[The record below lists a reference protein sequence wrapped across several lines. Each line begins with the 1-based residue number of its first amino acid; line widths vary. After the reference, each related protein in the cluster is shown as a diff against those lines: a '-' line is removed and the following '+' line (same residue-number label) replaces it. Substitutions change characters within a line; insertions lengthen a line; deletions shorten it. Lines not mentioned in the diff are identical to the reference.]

1 MYWAGLRP
9 KTDIPRASNSKQAYT
24 FHWATPGL
32 HTLALTGHNLQVF
45 NQLPIAA
52 QLVLPSSKK
61 KQLFFFLSKTAA
73 ADPENRESPATFL
86 LTQHAVQSV
95 SSGGHL

>member
-61 KQLFFFLSKTAA
+61 KTIV
-73 ADPENRESPATFL
+73 L
-86 LTQHAVQSV
+86 LP
-95 SSGGHL
+95 

>member
-32 HTLALTGHNLQVF
+32 HTLALTGHNLQPTT
-45 NQLPIAA
+45 NRRPTC
-52 QLVLPSSKK
+52 SS
-61 KQLFFFLSKTAA
+61 FF
-73 ADPENRESPATFL
+73 
-86 LTQHAVQSV
+86 
-95 SSGGHL
+95 